1 MNNIWKNIESVLL
14 NNTLRWVLF
23 LIVLIL
29 NFVAFVQDPIRLC
42 KVDCFGIPCKWF
54 GYLAGMGTYTM
65 DCLTFIGLWLTIP
78 FTIALPEYWFIPFII
93 IGYTIITQITVS
105 SKTYGKDGEKES
117 STLNPPPG
125 YLWSKNKRVIIYSL
139 ILIFDT
145 IIFLQFY
152 LASNTTKL
160 TGNVRLLDVLFLNKF
175 GGYSGNE
182 ISFIMAWIGVIGLLF
197 DIIAYR
203 LSSSYYSCKYDHPIS
218 WDY

>member
-1 MNNIWKNIESVLL
+1 MNNILKDIENVLL

-29 NFVAFVQDPIRLC
+29 NFAAFIQDPIRLS
-42 KVDCFGIPCKWF
+42 KVDCLGIPCKWF

-78 FTIALPEYWFIPFII
+78 FTLALPEYWFIPFII
-93 IGYTIITQITVS
+93 IGYAIITQITVS
-105 SKTYGKDGEKES
+105 SKIYGKNGEKES
-117 STLNPPPG
+117 PTLNPPPD
-125 YLWSKNKRVIIYSL
+125 YLLSKNKRVIIYLL

-152 LASNTTKL
+152 LASTTKKL
-160 TGNVRLLDVLFLNKF
+160 SGNIRLLDILFLNKF

-182 ISFIMAWIGVIGLLF
+182 ISFIMAWIGLIGVF
-197 DIIAYR
+197 FNIIAYKVTTD
-203 LSSSYYSCKYDHPIS
+203 YYSCKYDQPIS